1 MNETEAMI
9 AIHEKVGRA
18 ILKLNLKRILKPET
32 EITEIVEMPI
42 ECPVDISVEY
52 IYKGKN
58 GTMGIEVKD
67 WSKCCTYMLTKD
79 ENGDIARYDID
90 DSFML
95 KSDKL
100 KRMNHFSVFAN
111 YDYLLY
117 CCMYNDYIYVYN
129 VRDMEYSELPQC
141 YNLQKKTQDNKDSD
155 WVYSYT
161 YFFPL
166 SLATKKIKIGGEENE
181 TEN

>member
-1 MNETEAMI
+1 MTETELMI
-9 AIHEKVGRA
+9 KIHEKVGRS
-18 ILKLNLKRILKPET
+18 IFKLNLKRILKPET

-42 ECPVDISVEY
+42 ECPVDLSVEY
-52 IYKGKN
+52 IYKGKK
-58 GTMGIEVKD
+58 GSIAIEVKN
-67 WSKCCTYMLTKD
+67 WSKCCTYMLTQNP
-79 ENGDIARYDID
+79 EGEITRYDIE

-100 KRMNHFSVFAN
+100 KRMNILSLYTN

-117 CCMYNDYIYVYN
+117 CCMYENYIYVYN

-141 YNLQKKTQDNKDSD
+141 YNLQKKTQDNKDTD

-166 SLATKKIKIGGEENE
+166 SMATKKIKIGGNESE